1 VGHDGRCIPETR
13 PSFSRALENLLSETD
28 EPKEEKK
35 SRFTGK
41 EEGIVLIV
49 AKQFLQRAKHIFQG
63 EV

>member
-1 VGHDGRCIPETR
+1 M
-13 PSFSRALENLLSETD
+13 SRKKR
-28 EPKEEKK
+28 KEK
-35 SRFTGK
+35 SRFTGN